1 MGDRGHKK
9 GGFVNLRP
17 LAVSFFLVLTALTP
31 TAGSSSDSLMVT
43 AVGDI
48 LMGTTYPV
56 TILPPRDGAELFGSV
71 GQFLRQGEIVFG
83 NLEGPLIDGGTPS
96 KCGKGNLP
104 PQQHCFEFRMPSR
117 YAKHLKKAGF
127 NVLSVANNHTFDFGR
142 EGLESTIN
150 SVTSEGIQVAG
161 GRYVA
166 AFRIRG
172 KQIALIG
179 FSYLGEGLNSYSML
193 DIQRGREIL
202 SRTRIYADHVIVSF
216 HGGAEG
222 KEAVE
227 PTQGE
232 ETYRGERRGD
242 PVAFSRAMIEA
253 GATLVLGHGPHVP
266 RPLEVYKGKL
276 IVYSLGNFV
285 AYGVMNTKGP
295 SGLSFILQVKLDM
308 SKGDFLEGRIVSVAL
323 RGRGVPAVD
332 PSKKA
337 MNLLKE
343 LTAVSPFE
351 GRPRFGE
358 NGELFPTNPPARR
371 PTMNRER

>member
-1 MGDRGHKK
+1 M
-9 GGFVNLRP
+9 NLRRISFSIFAFLP
-17 LAVSFFLVLTALTP
+17 VLISSQAPAADFLTVS
-31 TAGSSSDSLMVT
+31 

-48 LMGTTYPV
+48 LMGTTYPS
-56 TILPPRDGAELFGSV
+56 TILPPKDGAELFGSV
-71 GQFLRQGEIVFG
+71 RQFLRQGEIVFG

-96 KCGKGNLP
+96 KCVKNNLT

-117 YAKHLKKAGF
+117 YAKHLKEAGF
-127 NVLSVANNHTFDFGR
+127 NVLSIANNHSLDFGR

-150 SVTSEGIQVAG
+150 SVTSEGIQVVG

-179 FSYLGEGLNSYSML
+179 FSYLGEGINSYSML
-193 DIQRGREIL
+193 DIQRAREIL
-202 SRTRIYADHVIVSF
+202 SQTRTYADHVIVSF

-227 PTQGE
+227 ITQGE
-232 ETYRGERRGD
+232 ETYRGERRGN
-242 PVAFSRAMIEA
+242 PVAFARAMIEA

-266 RPLEVYKGKL
+266 RPLEIYRGKL

-308 SKGDFLEGRIVSVAL
+308 AKGDFLGGRIVSVEL
-323 RGRGVPAVD
+323 KGRGIPAVD
-332 PSKKA
+332 PNTKA
-337 MNLLKE
+337 LNLLKG
-343 LTAVSPFE
+343 LIAASPFE
-351 GRPRFGE
+351 GRHRFGQ
-358 NGELFPTNPPARR
+358 NGELFPMNPPAQR
-371 PTMNRER
+371 PMMNRER